1 MVKQKIIAMKRNFKK
16 LGLVLMLSTLTI
28 SVSCSDDSNSE
39 SNTIASIASKNAE
52 FSTLVTAL
60 NKTGLTATLNGSGNF
75 TVFAPT
81 NQAFSTFLS
90 ANGFSSLDDVPVPVL
105 KEVLLNHVVND
116 ELFSNELTTGYVK
129 SLGKGS
135 ASSTNTLSLFINTA
149 SGVKINGV
157 SNVTAADIDASNGVI
172 HKVDAVIGLPTIVTH
187 AVANPNF
194 TSLVAALTRSDQADQ
209 NFVGI
214 LSGTASSPFTV
225 FAPTNTAFSSLL
237 TEFGWSSLGD
247 VPETVLEKTLKYH
260 VVAGSNVLSTQ
271 LTNNMSVGTFLG
283 QNFTITTT
291 GGAKITDANNRTSNI
306 IATDVQCANGVI
318 HVIDKVIVPNLN

>member
-1 MVKQKIIAMKRNFKK
+1 MKRNFKK
-16 LGLVLMLSTLTI
+16 LGLMLMLSALTI

-81 NQAFSTFLS
+81 NQAFSAFLS
-90 ANGFSSLDDVPVPVL
+90 ANGFSSLDDVPGAVL
-105 KEVLLNHVVND
+105 KEILLNHVVND

-135 ASSTNTLSLFINTA
+135 ASSTNTLSLFINTT

-260 VVAGSNVLSTQ
+260 VVAGANVLSTQ

-318 HVIDKVIVPNLN
+318 HVIDKVIVPSLD

>member
-1 MVKQKIIAMKRNFKK
+1 MKRNFKK
-16 LGLVLMLSTLTI
+16 LGLVLMLSALTI

-90 ANGFSSLDDVPVPVL
+90 ANGFSSLDDVPVAVL

-172 HKVDAVIGLPTIVTH
+172 HKVDAVVGLPTILTH

-260 VVAGSNVLSTQ
+260 VVAGSNILASGIPSTA
-271 LTNNMSVGTFLG
+271 TN
-283 QNFTITTT
+283 ITTFQGQT
-291 GGAKITDANNRTSNI
+291 FSINAIGGAKIIDANNRTSNI